1 MKELTEQEALL
12 RLTTLCSQSE
22 HCQWEMTEKLRRW
35 GISEEAQ
42 ARIMQYL
49 TAERYIDDARF
60 CRAFVHDK
68 IKYNKWGRR
77 KVEQALM
84 AKRIDR
90 EVCRSVLDEVDEA
103 DYIAVLR
110 PLLQSRRRQLKGLS
124 DYDLRNRL
132 VRLAMSRGFTYD
144 IIKQCLDV
152 DDLDIEDSSEDDQFL
167 A

>member
-90 EVCRSVLDEVDEA
+90 EVCRSVLDEVDEGREA
-103 DYIAVLR
+103 YLKKYSDRSRYDTRNYDVVL
-110 PLLQSRRRQLKGLS
+110 SM
-124 DYDLRNRL
+124 DH
-132 VRLAMSRGFTYD
+132 MT
-144 IIKQCLDV
+144 
-152 DDLDIEDSSEDDQFL
+152 EDDAVAVIMEYVGRQK
-167 A
+167 